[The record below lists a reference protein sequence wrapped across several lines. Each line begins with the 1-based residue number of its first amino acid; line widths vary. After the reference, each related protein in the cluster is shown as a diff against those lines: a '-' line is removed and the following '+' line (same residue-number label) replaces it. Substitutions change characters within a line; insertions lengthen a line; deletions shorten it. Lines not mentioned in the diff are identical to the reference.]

1 MENYKKKIT
10 LGDIFYFDETI
21 GEVADYCNEKN
32 LLMEEIESDEVG
44 RRYIIK
50 EMPIYEPTEDDL
62 KIDHYEK
69 LKKELEKIKEDIEQE
84 AFGLVRDDYV
94 EKKARAAEIV
104 NELRILEGKEPRK
117 IKKAF
122 E

>member
-1 MENYKKKIT
+1 METIKKEIKV
-10 LGDIFYFDETI
+10 GDIFYFDETI
-21 GEVADYCNEKN
+21 GEVADYCNENN

-84 AFGLVRDDYV
+84 AFGLVRDDYA

-104 NELRILEGKEPRK
+104 NELRVLEGKEKRSIK
-117 IKKAF
+117 I
-122 E
+122 